1 MADIQAESAP
11 AVHGG
16 RYQYRRGWTRA
27 IDRAIGAVTEPVAAL
42 LVAVEVAILT
52 AGVFT
57 RYVLKS
63 PLVWSDELATILFL
77 WLAMLGSVVAYR
89 RGEHIRLS
97 VLVRRASPRVAA
109 IMEAISSVVVAI
121 FVIELLPASFK
132 FFVQEQI
139 DITPALSIPRS
150 YVVLA
155 IIVGLALI
163 LVMALLRLCEAD
175 PRVVAGVVAGAVLV
189 SAAAWFGRGAFAGL
203 GNLNLVL
210 FFVGLVGA
218 CVAIGIP
225 IAFSFGV
232 GTLSYLAIT
241 TSVPLNTVV
250 GRMDEGIS
258 NLVLLAVPLFIFLGL
273 LMETAGIAR
282 RLVEA
287 LASLV
292 GHLRGGL
299 SIVLVAAMY
308 LVSGISGS
316 KIADMAAV
324 APVLFPDMERRGQ
337 KRTEMIALLATSGAM
352 AETIPPSLVLIII
365 GSVTGVSIAALFTAG
380 LLPAVVCSVFLILVA
395 LWNAKRDNVTLAKR
409 ATPAVIGKAFLVA
422 IPGLLLPLLIRYF
435 VVAGIATA
443 TEVSVVGILYTLLVG
458 VLVYREFKWR
468 QLYPT
473 LVDTVALAGA
483 ILLIIATATSMGWAL
498 TQSGFAQQLAD
509 ILSHAPGGRA
519 GIMLLSIVLFIVLGS
534 VLEGIPAM
542 VLFGP
547 LLFPVAKA
555 AGINEV
561 HYAIVA
567 VLAMGVGL
575 FSPPLGVGFFGA
587 CAIGKAEPERA
598 VKPMLP
604 YLGALIVALLIIAY
618 VPWISLGFLPK
629 AQGQ

>member
-1 MADIQAESAP
+1 MESIAEEAQHVP
-11 AVHGG
+11 GFV
-16 RYQYRRGWTRA
+16 YRRGWTAA
-27 IDRAIGAVTEPVAAL
+27 IDRAIGAVVEPIAAL
-42 LVAVEVAILT
+42 LVLVEIGILA

-57 RYVLKS
+57 RYVMRQ
-63 PLVWSDELATILFL
+63 PLVWTDELATILFL
-77 WLAMLGSVVAYR
+77 WLAMLGAVVAYR
-89 RGEHIRLS
+89 RNEHIRLS
-97 VLVRRASPRVAA
+97 VLVRRASPRVAQ
-109 IMEAISSVVVAI
+109 ILNTLSSVVTAI
-121 FVIELLPASFK
+121 FVIELMPASLK
-132 FFVQEQI
+132 FFDQERI
-139 DITPALSIPRS
+139 DLTPALSIPQS

-155 IIVGLALI
+155 VIVGLALI
-163 LVMALLRLCEAD
+163 LVLALVRLVEAEV
-175 PRVVAGVVAGAVLV
+175 RIVVGVVAAALV
-189 SAAAWFGRGAFAGL
+189 ISALAWFGRGAFAHL
-203 GNLNLVL
+203 GNFNLVL
-210 FFVGLVGA
+210 FFVVLVGA
-218 CVAIGIP
+218 CVAAGIP

-241 TSVPLNTVV
+241 TTVPLNTVV
-250 GRMDEGIS
+250 GRMQEGIS

-273 LMETAGIAR
+273 IMETTGIAR

-292 GHLRGGL
+292 GHFRGGL

-337 KRTEMIALLATSGAM
+337 KRTDMIALLATSGAM

-380 LLPAVVCSVFLILVA
+380 LLPAVVCSIFLLVLA
-395 LWNAKRDNVTLAKR
+395 LWKAKRDNEAISQRAPLRTVALAL
-409 ATPAVIGKAFLVA
+409 LVA
-422 IPGLLLPLLIRYF
+422 LPGLLLPLLIRFF
-435 VVAGIATA
+435 VVSGIATA
-443 TEVSVVGILYTLLVG
+443 TEVSVVGIIYTLLIG
-458 VLVYREFKWR
+458 ILVYREFRWKT
-468 QLYPT
+468 LMPT
-473 LVDTVALAGA
+473 LIDTVALAGA
-483 ILLIIATATSMGWAL
+483 ILLIIATATAMGWAL

-509 ILSHAPGGRA
+509 ILGHAPGGKA

-575 FSPPLGVGFFGA
+575 FSPPLGIGFFSA
-587 CAIGKAEPERA
+587 CAIGKAEPEHA
-598 VKPMLP
+598 VAPILP
-604 YLGALIVALLIIAY
+604 YLGVLIVALLVIAY
-618 VPWISLGFLPK
+618 VPWISLGFLP
-629 AQGQ
+629 ANQR

>member
-1 MADIQAESAP
+1 M
-11 AVHGG
+11 HGVAQ
-16 RYQYRRGWTRA
+16 RFTYRRPWAAA
-27 IDRAIGAVTEPVAAL
+27 IDRAIGFVTEPTAAGLVVAEVVL
-42 LVAVEVAILT
+42 LAT
-52 AGVFT
+52 GVFM
-57 RYVLKS
+57 RYVMRNALI
-63 PLVWSDELATILFL
+63 WSDELATILLL
-77 WLAMLGSVVAYR
+77 WLAMLGAVVAYR
-89 RGEHIRLS
+89 RGEHIRMTALLRRVS
-97 VLVRRASPRVAA
+97 EPTKKVL
-109 IMEAISSVVVAI
+109 EAISSVVVAI
-121 FVIELLPASFK
+121 FVIEVMPATFK
-132 FFVQEQI
+132 FFQQEQI
-139 DITPALSIPRS
+139 DLTPALNFPRS

-155 IIVGLALI
+155 IMVGLSLI
-163 LVMALLRLCEAD
+163 LILALLRLSEM
-175 PRVVAGVVAGAVLV
+175 PGRVVTGVLAGAVV
-189 SAAAWFGRGAFAGL
+189 ISAAAWFGRGAFAAL
-203 GNLNLVL
+203 GNLNLLV
-210 FFVGLVGA
+210 FFVGFVGA
-218 CVAIGIP
+218 CVAIGVP

-241 TSVPLNTVV
+241 TQVPLNTVV
-250 GRMDEGIS
+250 SRMDEGIS
-258 NLVLLAVPLFIFLGL
+258 SLVLLAVPLFIFLGL
-273 LMETAGIAR
+273 IMENAGIAR

-299 SIVLVAAMY
+299 NIVLVAAMY

-337 KRTEMIALLATSGAM
+337 KRTGMIALLATSGAM

-365 GSVTGVSIAALFTAG
+365 GSVTGVSIGALFTAG
-380 LLPAVVCSVFLILVA
+380 LLPAVLCSIFLVA
-395 LWNAKRDNVTLAKR
+395 VALYQANREALSTTPR
-409 ATPAVIGKAFLVA
+409 APLAVILRTLLIA

-443 TEVSVVGILYTLLVG
+443 TEVSVVGIVYTLLVG
-458 VLVYREFKWR
+458 IFVYREFKWSKA
-468 QLYPT
+468 YPT
-473 LVDTVALAGA
+473 LLETVSLSGA
-483 ILLIIATATSMGWAL
+483 ILLIIATATAMGWAL

-509 ILSHAPGGRA
+509 ILGHAPGGSL
-519 GIMLLSIVLFIVLGS
+519 GIMLLSVLLFIILGS

-575 FSPPLGVGFFGA
+575 FSPPLGIGYYSA
-587 CAIGKAEPERA
+587 CAIGKADPEAA
-598 VKPMLP
+598 VVPILP
-604 YLGALIVALLIIAY
+604 YLGALVLALVIIAL

-629 AQGQ
+629 QPMQ

>member
-1 MADIQAESAP
+1 MTAAALPAAEAGH
-11 AVHGG
+11 ARLH
-16 RYQYRRGWTRA
+16 QYRFGWTRA
-27 IDRAIGAVTEPVAAL
+27 IDRAIGIVVEPVAAL
-42 LVAVEVAILT
+42 LVLVEVGILAT
-52 AGVFT
+52 GVFT
-57 RYVLKS
+57 RYVLRD
-63 PLVWSDELATILFL
+63 PLVWSDELGTILFL

-89 RGEHIRLS
+89 RDEHIRLS
-97 VLVRRASPRVAA
+97 VLVRRASPRVAEILTA
-109 IMEAISSVVVAI
+109 VSSVVTAI
-121 FVIELLPASFK
+121 FVIELMPASIK
-132 FFVQEQI
+132 FFQQEEI
-139 DITPALSIPRS
+139 DVTPALSIPQS
-150 YVVLA
+150 YVVLS
-155 IIVGLALI
+155 IIVGLAFI
-163 LVMALLRLCEAD
+163 LVLALLRLAETD
-175 PRVVAGVVAGAVLV
+175 LRIVGGVVAVAAVV
-189 SAAAWFGRGAFAGL
+189 SAAAWFGRGAFASF
-203 GNLNLVL
+203 GNFNLVL
-210 FFVGLVGA
+210 FFVVLVGA

-225 IAFSFGV
+225 IAFAFGV

-241 TSVPLNTVV
+241 TTVPLNTVV

-273 LMETAGIAR
+273 LMESTGIAR

-287 LASLV
+287 LASIV

-337 KRTEMIALLATSGAM
+337 QRTDMIALLATSGAM

-380 LLPAVVCSVFLILVA
+380 LLPALVCSVFLVA
-395 LWNAKRDNVTLAKR
+395 LALWKARSEKQAVSARAPLSTVAKTLF
-409 ATPAVIGKAFLVA
+409 IA
-422 IPGLLLPLLIRYF
+422 IPGLLLPLLIRFF
-435 VVAGIATA
+435 VVTGIATA
-443 TEVSVVGILYTLLVG
+443 TEVSVVGIIYTLLVG
-458 VLVYREFKWR
+458 VLIYREFKWTS
-468 QLYPT
+468 LYPT
-473 LVDTVALAGA
+473 LVSTVALAGA
-483 ILLIIATATSMGWAL
+483 ILLIIATATAMGWAL

-509 ILSHAPGGRA
+509 ILSHAPGGKA

-575 FSPPLGVGFFGA
+575 FSPPLGIGFFSA
-587 CAIGKAEPERA
+587 CAIGKAEPENAFR
-598 VKPMLP
+598 PILP
-604 YLGALIVALLIIAY
+604 YLGVLLVALLVVAY
-618 VPWISLGFLPK
+618 VPWISLGFLP
-629 AQGQ
+629 ANQR